1 MHCLDVCRL
10 DLCCPVAHCPD
21 CTAPSSIK
29 VELQSWAVYKSVR
42 LAAARDDPSIHL
54 YELALWQVD
63 SAPAVLL
70 SFRRGMRGR
79 FSVLA
84 PEMPLPSDAHVVFQ
98 RADGVKLVFS
108 DPRDKAH
115 RVWNYGL
122 VVPGVASVAECTE
135 RCSCR
140 LPECT
145 EHCLCRMPECG

>member
-1 MHCLDVCRL
+1 M
-10 DLCCPVAHCPD
+10 
-21 CTAPSSIK
+21 
-29 VELQSWAVYKSVR
+29 ELQSWAAHQSVHV
-42 LAAARDDPSIHL
+42 AAARDDTSIHL

-63 SAPAVLL
+63 GAPAVLF

-84 PEMPLPSDAHVVFQ
+84 PEMPVPSDAHVVFQ

-122 VVPGVASVAECTE
+122 AVPGVASVAECAG
-135 RCSCR
+135 C
-140 LPECT
+140 
-145 EHCLCRMPECG
+145 